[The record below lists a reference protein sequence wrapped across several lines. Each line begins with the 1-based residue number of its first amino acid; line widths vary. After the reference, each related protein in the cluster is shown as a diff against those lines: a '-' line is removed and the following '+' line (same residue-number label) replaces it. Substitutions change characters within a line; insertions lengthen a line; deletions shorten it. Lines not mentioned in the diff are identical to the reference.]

1 MKQLIKS
8 ILPRIVINKYKAYR
22 AYKIY
27 KGNDVLCPI
36 CNSSFKKFA
45 PFGTSK
51 RESRKCHNCG
61 SLERHRII
69 FLYLNEKFNFFNN
82 NSKDKIRLLHFAP
95 EKMFYNIFS
104 ENNGIEY
111 TACDLFPKQY
121 NGKTKITKAD
131 ITKIPF
137 EDNSFDFI
145 ICSHVLEHIPNDRLA
160 MTELCRVLS
169 KNGNSILQVPIDYNR
184 EKTYEDP
191 NITSPIERLKVFGHP
206 DHVRYYGKDYKTRLE
221 SCGFI
226 VNEDNYIS
234 TLSKNDIFKYG
245 LIESEL
251 IYHCKK

>member
-1 MKQLIKS
+1 MKELIKS
-8 ILPRIVINKYKAYR
+8 ILPRIVVNKYRAYR
-22 AYKIY
+22 AYKRY
-27 KGNDVLCPI
+27 KGNSVLCPI

-45 PFGTSK
+45 PFGTSQ

-61 SLERHRII
+61 SLERHRLI

-111 TACDLFPKQY
+111 TACDLFPKEY

-160 MTELCRVLS
+160 MSELYRVLS
-169 KNGNSILQVPIDYNR
+169 KKGDAILQVPIDYKR
-184 EKTYEDP
+184 DKTYEDP
-191 NITSPIERLKVFGHP
+191 NINSREERLQEYGHP
-206 DHVRYYGKDYKTRLE
+206 DHVRYYGKDYKERLE
-221 SCGFI
+221 SCGFT
-226 VNEDNYIS
+226 VNVDHFIS
-234 TLSKNDIFKYG
+234 TLSKNNIFKYG
-245 LIESEL
+245 LLESEL